1 VTINEIHKRIVC
13 CEEKII
19 DTNLPQ
25 EERSVEAAKKKALF
39 TKRGSIEHDKWVEKQ
54 QQKG

>member
-1 VTINEIHKRIVC
+1 MTINEIHKRIVC

-25 EERSVEAAKKKALF
+25 EERSVEAAKNKALLI
-39 TKRGSIEHDKWVEKQ
+39 KRGSIEHDKWVEKQ